1 MFYSAKVAIT
11 VGTFAEQYATPVNE
25 NQTDLP
31 TIREGGGDA
40 TVPVGPTFKPPQIL
54 NTPQKSMNDPFGESA
69 EQTRY
74 DIDFAVPMRHQ
85 LRFTADCFGDDFPT
99 LAELFERSGCQPARV
114 QIWIDEGL
122 CRWDANLISKITG
135 CLSSVSRE
143 VELVAPLEV
152 LPGGEAVKN
161 DPAVVHHLLDSFHR
175 DNLDRR
181 SYVLVIGGGAIL
193 DTVGY
198 AASIAHR
205 GIRLIRVPTTTL
217 AQADSGVGVKNAVNW
232 FNKKNWKGT
241 FASPW
246 AVVND
251 ERLLDGLSDRDFRCG
266 FSEAVKVSLL
276 KSRSFFDFLVDSA
289 DAIAVRSQPQS
300 SRALRE
306 SVLLHLWHIT
316 HGGDPFELQQA
327 RPLDFG
333 HWSAHKLEAITNYR
347 LRHGEAVAIGVA
359 VDTVYSHL
367 QLGLSRAVADKTL
380 AIMQGLHLPIWDSA
394 LNEEVIFDG
403 LEEFRQHLGGEL
415 TITLINQVGQPV
427 NVHEIDRGAMREAMS
442 IVAGRSTT
450 ASTVNSK

>member
-1 MFYSAKVAIT
+1 MS
-11 VGTFAEQYATPVNE
+11 
-25 NQTDLP
+25 
-31 TIREGGGDA
+31 
-40 TVPVGPTFKPPQIL
+40 
-54 NTPQKSMNDPFGESA
+54 DPFGQSA
-69 EQTRY
+69 QQNRY
-74 DIDFAVPMRHQ
+74 DIEFAVPMTHR
-85 LRFTADCFGDDFPT
+85 LRFTVDCFGEDFQVV
-99 LAELFERSGCQPARV
+99 AELFERSGANPARAQV
-114 QIWIDEGL
+114 WIDEGL
-122 CRWDANLISKITG
+122 CKWDPLLK
-135 CLSSVSRE
+135 SRIASRLNHRDSG
-143 VELVAPLEV
+143 VELVAPIEQ

-161 DPAVVHHLLDSFHR
+161 DPAIVHHLLESFNR

-241 FASPW
+241 FATPW

-251 ERLLDGLSDRDFRCG
+251 ERLLEGLSDRDFRCG
-266 FSEAVKVSLL
+266 FSEAVKVALL
-276 KSRSFFDFLVDSA
+276 KSPEFFGFLSGA
-289 DAIAVRSQPQS
+289 AETIAGREQPQT

-316 HGGDPFELQQA
+316 RGGDPFELQQA

-333 HWSAHKLEAITNYR
+333 HWSAHKLEAITHYR

-359 VDTVYSHL
+359 VDSVYSHL
-367 QLGLSRAVADKTL
+367 QLGLPRAVADATLKTL
-380 AIMQGLHLPIWDSA
+380 LGLQLPIWDSA
-394 LNEEVIFDG
+394 LNESVIFDG

-415 TITLINQVGQPV
+415 TITLLKQVGQPV
-427 NVHEIDRGAMREAMS
+427 DVHSIDRGAMREAMS
-442 IVAGRSTT
+442 YVAENATSSVG
-450 ASTVNSK
+450 